1 LVVGLRKFVIAGGR
15 RERKK
20 EGGKKKKK
28 KKKKKKIGRERTV
41 GRQGSTK
48 YNC

>member
-28 KKKKKKIGRERTV
+28 KKKKKIGRERTV